1 MTATISHTR
10 LRVLFAFFAV
20 ASLLLSA
27 RLAYWQT
34 VGRADLL
41 SRATDQVHSDLV
53 VPAQRGVIRDR
64 NGAILATTV
73 DLRSLYAI
81 PGLMTDRDGNDMR
94 PAVATALAPI
104 LGERP
109 EVLRAAFDSGAEW
122 LFVRRRLPEETAAHV
137 AALHLAGLGFE
148 MEPKRLYPNGAVGA
162 QVLGFVNDDGV
173 GQYGVEGRYATEL
186 SGTPGRLVVA
196 RDPANRELALG
207 LRTAVPAKN
216 GDDLSLTIDLAV
228 QNAVER
234 ELAAVVEREKSP
246 GGAVVVLDPKDG
258 AVLAIASSPN
268 YDPARV
274 GSANSEALRDRAISW
289 TYEPGSTMKAITIAA
304 ALDKGVVTPT
314 TSYQD
319 VGYAVIGGRTLCN
332 AQCKVYGP
340 TTVTQILARSQ
351 NAGAVFVASK
361 LGAADLN
368 AYLKAFGFG
377 QRTGVDLA
385 AETGGIVRPL
395 AEWYPVDL
403 GTISFGQGLSITPLQ
418 LASAYAAIANG
429 GTLYRPY
436 VVASRRDA
444 DGEHRTAPVAVRRVI
459 SEDTSAALR
468 TMLTTTVDNGI
479 ASAAALKGY
488 SVAGKTGTAQIP
500 SDDGRY
506 VDDAYISSFAGFVPA
521 VDPRMVV
528 VVVLEKP
535 QSKLLGTVPAMN
547 TFKAIATDAL
557 RYARVQPDRP

>member
-1 MTATISHTR
+1 MTATVSHTR
-10 LRVLFAFFAV
+10 LRVLFALFAS
-20 ASLLLSA
+20 ASLLLST

-41 SRATDQVHSDLV
+41 SRATDQVHSDLAV
-53 VPAQRGVIRDR
+53 AAQRGVIRDR
-64 NGAILATTV
+64 SGAVLATTV

-81 PGLMTDRDGNDMR
+81 PAQMKDDAGNETR
-94 PAVATALAPI
+94 SAVAVALAPI
-104 LGERP
+104 LREKV

-122 LFVRRRLPEETAAHV
+122 LFVRRRLPEETAARI

-162 QVLGFVNDDGV
+162 QVLGFVNDDGL
-173 GQYGVEGRYATEL
+173 GQYGVEGRYDDAL
-186 SGTPGRLVVA
+186 AGTPGRLAVA
-196 RDPANRELALG
+196 RDPANHALISSDFAGNNELW
-207 LRTAVPAKN
+207 
-216 GDDLSLTIDLAV
+216 LTIDLAV

-234 ELAAVVEREKSP
+234 ELAAVVEREKAA

-258 AVLAIASSPN
+258 AVIAIASSPT

-274 GSANSEALRDRAISW
+274 GTANAEALRNRAISW

-304 ALDKGVVTPT
+304 ALDRGVVTPS

-351 NAGAVFVASK
+351 NAGAVFVAGK
-361 LGAADLN
+361 LGASDLN
-368 AYLKAFGFG
+368 SYLQAFGFG

-418 LASAYAAIANG
+418 LAAAYAAIANG

-436 VVASRRDA
+436 VVTGRRAA
-444 DGEHRTAPVAVRRVI
+444 DGEHRTAPVPVRRVI
-459 SEDTSAALR
+459 SEETGATLR

-479 ASAAALKGY
+479 ANAAALKGY

-500 SDDGRY
+500 SDEGRY

-521 VDPRMVV
+521 SDPRMVV

-557 RYARVQPDRP
+557 RYGRVQPDRP

>member
-10 LRVLFAFFAV
+10 LRVLFAFFTV

-34 VGRADLL
+34 IGRDDLL

-53 VPAQRGVIRDR
+53 VAAQRGVIRDR
-64 NGAILATTV
+64 SGAILATTV
-73 DLRSLYAI
+73 ELRSLYAI
-81 PGLMTDRDGNDMR
+81 PGLMTDRDGNDTR
-94 PAVATALAPI
+94 PAVAAAIAPI

-122 LFVRRRLPEETAAHV
+122 LFVRRRLPEETAV
-137 AALHLAGLGFE
+137 RIAALHLPGLGFE

-173 GQYGVEGRYATEL
+173 GQYGVEGRYASEL

-234 ELAAVVEREKSP
+234 ELAAVVEREKAA
-246 GGAVVVLDPKDG
+246 GGAIVVLDPKDG
-258 AVLAIASSPN
+258 AILAIASSPT
-268 YDPARV
+268 YDPGRV
-274 GSANSEALRDRAISW
+274 ASADAEALRNRAISW
-289 TYEPGSTMKAITIAA
+289 TYEPGSTMKAITVAA
-304 ALDKGVVTPT
+304 ALDKGVVTPS
-314 TSYQD
+314 TSYED
-319 VGYAVIGGRTLCN
+319 RGCAMIGGRTLCN
-332 AQCKVYGP
+332 AGFRSYGQ

-361 LGAADLN
+361 LGANDLS
-368 AYLKAFGFG
+368 AYLNSFGFG
-377 QRTGVDLA
+377 QRTGVDLS
-385 AETGGIVRPL
+385 AETTGIVRPL

-403 GTISFGQGLSITPLQ
+403 GTISFGQGLSVTPLQ

-436 VVASRRDA
+436 VVASRRGA

-459 SEDTSAALR
+459 SEETSATLV

-479 ASAAALKGY
+479 ANAAAIKGY

-521 VDPRMVV
+521 IDPRMVV
-528 VVVLEKP
+528 VVVLERP

-547 TFKAIATDAL
+547 TFKAIATDGL

>member
-10 LRVLFAFFAV
+10 LRVLFAFFTV

-41 SRATDQVHSDLV
+41 GRATDQVHSDLV
-53 VPAQRGVIRDR
+53 VAAQRGVIRDR

-73 DLRSLYAI
+73 ELRSLYAI
-81 PGLMTDRDGNDMR
+81 PGLMTDRGHDLK
-94 PAVATALAPI
+94 PAVAAALAPI

-122 LFVRRRLPEETAAHV
+122 LFVRRRLPEETAV
-137 AALHLAGLGFE
+137 RIAALRLAGLGFE
-148 MEPKRLYPNGAVGA
+148 MEPKRLYPNGSVGA

-173 GQYGVEGRYATEL
+173 GQYGVEGRYAAEL

-207 LRTAVPAKN
+207 LRTAVPPKN

-234 ELAAVVEREKSP
+234 ELAAVVEREKAA
-246 GGAVVVLDPKDG
+246 GGAIVVLDPKDG
-258 AVLAIASSPN
+258 AVLAIASSPT

-274 GSANSEALRDRAISW
+274 GSADAEALRNRAISW
-289 TYEPGSTMKAITIAA
+289 TYEPGSTMKPITIAA

-319 VGYAVIGGRTLCN
+319 VGYAVIGGRRLCN

-340 TTVTQILARSQ
+340 TTITQILARSQ

-361 LGAADLN
+361 LGANDLN
-368 AYLKAFGFG
+368 AYLHAFGFG
-377 QRTGVDLA
+377 QRTAVDLA
-385 AETGGIVRPL
+385 AETTGVVRPL

-403 GTISFGQGLSITPLQ
+403 GTISFGQGLSVTPLQ
-418 LASAYAAIANG
+418 LATAYAAIANG
-429 GTLYRPY
+429 GNLYRPY

-444 DGEHRTAPVAVRRVI
+444 DGEHRTAPVVVRRVI
-459 SEDTSAALR
+459 SEETSATLV

-479 ASAAALKGY
+479 ANAASLKGY

-500 SDDGRY
+500 SDDGSY

>member
-1 MTATISHTR
+1 MTATVSHTR

-20 ASLLLSA
+20 ASLVLSA

-53 VPAQRGVIRDR
+53 VAAQRGVIRDR

-73 DLRSLYAI
+73 ELRSLYAI
-81 PGLMTDRDGNDMR
+81 PGLMKDRDGNDLR
-94 PAVATALAPI
+94 PTVAAAIAPI

-109 EVLRAAFDSGAEW
+109 EVVRAAFESGAEW
-122 LFVRRRLPEETAAHV
+122 LFVRRRLPEETAARI

-173 GQYGVEGRYATEL
+173 GQYGVEGRYASEL
-186 SGTPGRLVVA
+186 GGTPGRLVVA

-216 GDDLSLTIDLAV
+216 GDDITLTIDLAV

-234 ELAAVVEREKSP
+234 ELAAVVAREKAV
-246 GGAVVVLDPKDG
+246 GGTIVVLDPKNG
-258 AVLAIASSPN
+258 AVLAIASSPT

-274 GSANSEALRDRAISW
+274 GSADAEALRNRAISW
-289 TYEPGSTMKAITIAA
+289 TYEPGSTMKAITVAA
-304 ALDKGVVTPT
+304 ALDKGVITPST
-314 TSYQD
+314 TYD
-319 VGYAVIGGRTLCN
+319 DRGCATIGGRTLCN
-332 AQCKVYGP
+332 AGFRSYGQ

-368 AYLKAFGFG
+368 AYVHAFGFG
-377 QRTGVDLA
+377 QRTGVDLSP
-385 AETGGIVRPL
+385 EIGGIVRPL

-403 GTISFGQGLSITPLQ
+403 GTISFGQGLSVTPLQ

-444 DGEHRTAPVAVRRVI
+444 DGEHRTAPAAVRRVI
-459 SEDTSAALR
+459 SEETSATLV
-468 TMLTTTVDNGI
+468 TMLTTTVDTGI
-479 ASAAALKGY
+479 AHAAALKGY

-521 VDPRMVV
+521 IDPHMVV

-535 QSKLLGTVPAMN
+535 ESKLLGTIPAMN

>member
-20 ASLLLSA
+20 ASLLLSG

-34 VGRADLL
+34 IGRADLL

-53 VPAQRGVIRDR
+53 VAAQRGVIRDR
-64 NGAILATTV
+64 SGAILATTV
-73 DLRSLYAI
+73 ELRSLYAI
-81 PGLMTDRDGNDMR
+81 PGQMKDRDGNDTR
-94 PAVATALAPI
+94 SATAAALAPI

-109 EVLRAAFDSGAEW
+109 DVLRAAFESGAEW
-122 LFVRRRLPEETAAHV
+122 LFVRRRLPEEAAV
-137 AALHLAGLGFE
+137 RIAALHLAGLGFE
-148 MEPKRLYPNGAVGA
+148 MEPKRLYPNGTVGA
-162 QVLGFVNDDGV
+162 QVLGFVSDDGL
-173 GQYGVEGRYATEL
+173 GQYGVEGRYDSEL
-186 SGTPGRLVVA
+186 GGTPGRLVVA

-207 LRTAVPAKN
+207 LRTAVPAQN
-216 GDDLSLTIDLAV
+216 GDDLTLTIDLAV

-274 GSANSEALRDRAISW
+274 RNANSEALRDRAISW

-304 ALDKGVVTPT
+304 ALDKGVVTPK
-314 TSYQD
+314 TSYND
-319 VGYAVIGGRTLCN
+319 VGYAVIGGRVLSN
-332 AQCKVYGP
+332 AYGKVYGP
-340 TTVTQILARSQ
+340 TTVAQVLERSQ
-351 NAGAVFVASK
+351 NAGAVFVASQ
-361 LGAADLN
+361 LGAPDLRS
-368 AYLKAFGFG
+368 YLEAFGFG
-377 QRTGVDLA
+377 APTGVDLA
-385 AETGGIVRPL
+385 AETTGRVRPL

-418 LASAYAAIANG
+418 LAAAYAAIANG
-429 GTLYRPY
+429 GTLFRPY

-444 DGEHRTAPVAVRRVI
+444 DGEHRTAPAPLRRVI
-459 SEDTSAALR
+459 SSQTAATLR
-468 TMLTTTVDNGI
+468 TMLTATVDHGI
-479 ASAAALKGY
+479 ANAAALKAY

-500 SDDGRY
+500 SNDGRY

-521 VDPRMVV
+521 EDPQLVV
-528 VVVLEKP
+528 VVVLERP
-535 QSKLLGTVPAMN
+535 ESKLLGTLPAM
-547 TFKAIATDAL
+547 TAFKGIATDAL

>member
-122 LFVRRRLPEETAAHV
+122 LFVRRRLPEETAARV

-234 ELAAVVEREKSP
+234 ELAAVVEREKAT
-246 GGAVVVLDPKDG
+246 GGAIVVLDPKDG
-258 AVLAIASSPN
+258 AVLAIASSPT

-274 GSANSEALRDRAISW
+274 GSADAEALRNRAISW
-289 TYEPGSTMKAITIAA
+289 TYEPGSTMKAITVAA
-304 ALDKGVVTPT
+304 ALDKGVVTPS

-319 VGYAVIGGRTLCN
+319 VGYAVIGGRKLCN

-340 TTVTQILARSQ
+340 TTVTQILSRSQ

-361 LGAADLN
+361 LGASDLN
-368 AYLKAFGFG
+368 AYLKSFGFG
-377 QRTGVDLA
+377 QRTGIDLA
-385 AETGGIVRPL
+385 AETSGIVRPL

-429 GTLYRPY
+429 GTLYQPY

-459 SEDTSAALR
+459 SEETSATLV

-479 ASAAALKGY
+479 ANLAALKGY

-521 VDPRMVV
+521 IDPRMVV
-528 VVVLEKP
+528 VVVLERP
-535 QSKLLGTVPAMN
+535 QSKLLGTVPVMN

>member
-1 MTATISHTR
+1 MTATISHRR
-10 LRVLFAFFAV
+10 LRVLFALFTV
-20 ASLLLSA
+20 GSLLLSA

-34 VGRADLL
+34 VGRGELL

-64 NGAILATTV
+64 SGAILATTV
-73 DLRSLYAI
+73 ELRSLYAI
-81 PGLMTDRDGNDMR
+81 PGQMKSHDGSDLR
-94 PAVATALAPI
+94 PTVAATLAPI
-104 LGERP
+104 LGERA
-109 EVLRAAFDSGAEW
+109 EVLRAALQSGAEW
-122 LFVRRRLPEETAAHV
+122 LFVRRRLPEETAARI
-137 AALHLAGLGFE
+137 AGLHLPGLGFE
-148 MEPKRLYPNGAVGA
+148 KEPKRLYPNGGVGA
-162 QVLGFVNDDGV
+162 QVLGFVSDDGL
-173 GQYGVEGRYATEL
+173 GQYGVEGRYDERL

-216 GDDLSLTIDLAV
+216 GDDLMLTIDLAV

-234 ELAAVVEREKSP
+234 ELAAVVTREKAS
-246 GGAVVVLDPKDG
+246 GGAIVVLDPKDG
-258 AVLAIASSPN
+258 AVLAIASSPT

-274 GSANSEALRDRAISW
+274 GSANAEALRDRAVSW

-304 ALDKGVVTPT
+304 ALDTGIVTAK
-314 TSYQD
+314 TSYDD
-319 VGYAVIGGRTLCN
+319 VGYAVIGGRRLCN
-332 AQCKVYGP
+332 AQCRVYGP

-351 NAGAVFVASK
+351 NAGAVFVAGK

-368 AYLKAFGFG
+368 TYLHAFGFG

-403 GTISFGQGLSITPLQ
+403 GTISFGQGLAVTPLQ
-418 LASAYAAIANG
+418 LATAYAAIANG

-436 VVASRRDA
+436 VMASRRDA

-459 SEDTSAALR
+459 SEDTSATLR
-468 TMLTTTVDNGI
+468 AMLTTTVDDGI
-479 ASAAALKGY
+479 ANAAAIKGY

-500 SDDGRY
+500 SDEGRY

-521 VDPRMVV
+521 IDPRMVV
-528 VVVLEKP
+528 VVVLERP
-535 QSKLLGTVPAMN
+535 QSKLLGTLPAMN

>member
-1 MTATISHTR
+1 MVTVSRA
-10 LRVLFAFFAV
+10 RVRFLFALFAI
-20 ASLLLSA
+20 ASLVLAA
-27 RLAYWQT
+27 RVAYWQT
-34 VGRADLL
+34 VGRGDLL
-41 SRATDQVHSDLV
+41 ARATDQVRSDLV
-53 VPAQRGVIRDR
+53 VAAQRGVIRDR

-73 DLRSLYAI
+73 ELRSLYAI
-81 PGLMTDRDGNDMR
+81 PGQMRDRDGNDMKS
-94 PAVATALAPI
+94 ATAAALAPL
-104 LGERP
+104 LGERVD
-109 EVLRAAFDSGAEW
+109 VLRAAFNSGAEW
-122 LFVRRRLPEETAAHV
+122 LFVRRRLPEETAV
-137 AALHLAGLGFE
+137 RIAALHLAGLGFE
-148 MEPKRLYPNGAVGA
+148 MEPKRLYPSGTVGA
-162 QVLGFVNDDGV
+162 QILGFVSDDGL
-173 GQYGVEGRYATEL
+173 GQYGVEGRYDAEL
-186 SGTPGRLVVA
+186 GGTPGRLGVA

-216 GDDLSLTIDLAV
+216 GDDLTLTIDLAI
-228 QNAVER
+228 QNAAER

-258 AVLAIASSPN
+258 AVLAIASSPT

-274 GSANSEALRDRAISW
+274 GTANGEALRDRAISW

-304 ALDKGVVTPT
+304 ALDKGVVTPA

-368 AYLKAFGFG
+368 AYLHAFGFG
-377 QRTGVDLA
+377 QRTGIDLA

-403 GTISFGQGLSITPLQ
+403 GTISFGQGLTITPLQ

-459 SEDTSAALR
+459 SEETAATMV

-479 ASAAALKGY
+479 ANAASLKGY

-500 SDDGRY
+500 SDEGRY
-506 VDDAYISSFAGFVPA
+506 VDDADISSFPGFVPA
-521 VDPRMVV
+521 IDPRLVV

>member
-10 LRVLFAFFAV
+10 LRVLFAFFTV

-41 SRATDQVHSDLV
+41 GRATDQVHSDLV
-53 VPAQRGVIRDR
+53 VAAQRGVIRDR

-73 DLRSLYAI
+73 ELRSLYAI
-81 PGLMTDRDGNDMR
+81 PGLMTDRDGHDLK
-94 PAVATALAPI
+94 PAVAAALAPI

-122 LFVRRRLPEETAAHV
+122 LFVRRRLPEETAV
-137 AALHLAGLGFE
+137 RIAALHLAGLGFE
-148 MEPKRLYPNGAVGA
+148 MEPKRLYPNGVVGA

-173 GQYGVEGRYATEL
+173 GQYGVEGRYAAEL

-196 RDPANRELALG
+196 RDPANLALG

-234 ELAAVVEREKSP
+234 ELAAVVEREKAT
-246 GGAVVVLDPKDG
+246 GGAIVVLDPKDG
-258 AVLAIASSPN
+258 AVLAIASSPT

-274 GSANSEALRDRAISW
+274 ASADAEALRNRAISW
-289 TYEPGSTMKAITIAA
+289 TYEPGSTMKAITVAA
-304 ALDKGVVTPT
+304 ALDKGVVTPA

-361 LGAADLN
+361 LGAGDLN
-368 AYLKAFGFG
+368 AYLQSFGFG

-385 AETGGIVRPL
+385 AETSGIVRPL

-403 GTISFGQGLSITPLQ
+403 GTISFGQGLSVTPLQ
-418 LASAYAAIANG
+418 LAAAYAAIANG

-436 VVASRRDA
+436 VVASRRAA
-444 DGEHRTAPVAVRRVI
+444 DGEHRTAPVGVRRVI
-459 SEDTSAALR
+459 SEETAATLR
-468 TMLTTTVDNGI
+468 M
-479 ASAAALKGY
+479 
-488 SVAGKTGTAQIP
+488 
-500 SDDGRY
+500 
-506 VDDAYISSFAGFVPA
+506 
-521 VDPRMVV
+521 
-528 VVVLEKP
+528 
-535 QSKLLGTVPAMN
+535 
-547 TFKAIATDAL
+547 
-557 RYARVQPDRP
+557 

>member
-10 LRVLFAFFAV
+10 LRVLFAFFAA

-41 SRATDQVHSDLV
+41 SRATDQVHTGLV

-234 ELAAVVEREKSP
+234 EFAAVVEREKAT
-246 GGAVVVLDPKDG
+246 GGAIVVLDPKDG
-258 AVLAIASSPN
+258 AVLAIASSPT

-274 GSANSEALRDRAISW
+274 GSADAEALRNRAISW
-289 TYEPGSTMKAITIAA
+289 TYEPGSTMKAITVAA
-304 ALDKGVVTPT
+304 ALDKGVVTPA

-319 VGYAVIGGRTLCN
+319 VGYAVIGGRKLCN

-361 LGAADLN
+361 LGASDLN
-368 AYLKAFGFG
+368 AYLKSFGFG
-377 QRTGVDLA
+377 QRTGIDLA
-385 AETGGIVRPL
+385 AETSGIVRPL

-418 LASAYAAIANG
+418 LASAYATIANG
-429 GTLYRPY
+429 GTLYQPY

-459 SEDTSAALR
+459 SEETSATLV

-479 ASAAALKGY
+479 ANAAALKGY

-535 QSKLLGTVPAMN
+535 QSKLLGTVPVMN

-557 RYARVQPDRP
+557 RYGRAQPDRP

>member
-1 MTATISHTR
+1 LTATISHTR

-41 SRATDQVHSDLV
+41 SRATDQVHSDLIV
-53 VPAQRGVIRDR
+53 AAQRGVIRDR

-73 DLRSLYAI
+73 ELRSLYAI
-81 PGLMTDRDGNDMR
+81 PGLMKDREGKDTR
-94 PAVATALAPI
+94 PAVAAALAPLI
-104 LGERP
+104 GERP

-122 LFVRRRLPEETAAHV
+122 LFVRRRLPEETAV
-137 AALHLAGLGFE
+137 RIAALHLTGLGFE

-162 QVLGFVNDDGV
+162 QVLGFVNDDGI
-173 GQYGVEGRYATEL
+173 GQYGVEGRYADEL

-234 ELAAVVEREKSP
+234 ELAAVVEREKAT
-246 GGAVVVLDPKDG
+246 GGAIVVLDPKDG
-258 AVLAIASSPN
+258 AVLAIASSPT

-274 GSANSEALRDRAISW
+274 GSADAEALRNRAISW
-289 TYEPGSTMKAITIAA
+289 TYEPGSTMKAITVAA
-304 ALDKGVVTPT
+304 ALDKGVITPT

-319 VGYAVIGGRTLCN
+319 VGYAVIGGRKLCN

-361 LGAADLN
+361 LGAPDLN
-368 AYLKAFGFG
+368 AYLRSFGFG

-403 GTISFGQGLSITPLQ
+403 GTISFGQGLSVTPLQ

-459 SEDTSAALR
+459 SEETSATLV
-468 TMLTTTVDNGI
+468 TMLTATVDIGI
-479 ASAAALKGY
+479 ANAAALKGY

-500 SDDGRY
+500 SDDGSY

-521 VDPRMVV
+521 IDPRMVV